1 MRNPMNR
8 KSPPGS
14 AALTGLKVVASLLF
28 LTSTLRAADP
38 VVSNVQGLQQPG
50 TKLVDI
56 TYDVKADT
64 PTVGREVEPVH
75 IHIPQ
80 QDPDGDFTW
89 LKFSFSEINITGGP
103 LYEAANLT
111 TCLI

>member
-1 MRNPMNR
+1 MNR
-8 KSPPGS
+8 KSPRDS
-14 AALTGLKVVASLLF
+14 AALTGLKVAASLLF
-28 LTSTLRAADP
+28 LTSTLLAADP
-38 VVSNVQGLQQPG
+38 VVSNVQGLQRPG

-56 TYDVKADT
+56 TCDVTADT

-89 LKFSFSEINITGGP
+89 QNFSFSEINITGGP
-103 LYEAANLT
+103 PYEAANLT
-111 TCLI
+111 TYLI